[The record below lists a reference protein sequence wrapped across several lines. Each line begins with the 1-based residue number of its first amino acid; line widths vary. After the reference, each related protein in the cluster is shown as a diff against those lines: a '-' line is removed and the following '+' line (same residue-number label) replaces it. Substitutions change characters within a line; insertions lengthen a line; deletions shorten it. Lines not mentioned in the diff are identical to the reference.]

1 MMYLEAVRVFKKVVE
16 KKLCVKLNETQFT
29 VLLIWALQKTGYGE
43 LAKRVLLELLKNK
56 IEERGGFYGG
66 D

>member
-1 MMYLEAVRVFKKVVE
+1 MYLEAVRVFKKVVE